1 MAKAKLGGLGKGLDA
16 LFVDNDTKDSG
27 NMMLRLSSIEPNKDQ
42 PRKQFDE
49 DALME
54 LADSIRQH
62 GVIQPL
68 LVRPLDNGMYQ
79 LVAGER
85 RWRASRM
92 AGLMEVPVVIRDLS
106 DHETMEIALIE
117 NLQRKDLNVI
127 EEALGY
133 QQLMEKYDMTQEK
146 VAERVGKSRP
156 AVANALR
163 LLNLP
168 EQVIDMLKAG
178 SVTAGHARALLK
190 LEDEEEIVDIAKKI
204 QKGRYSVR
212 DVEKITSKK
221 KAEPKQDEKAE
232 EEISADPWGESF
244 FKEME
249 LALTTELG
257 RRIKVST
264 GNKDRGTIEIPFFSR
279 EELADIAQKLAG
291 TKW

>member
-42 PRKQFDE
+42 PRKKFDE

-106 DHETMEIALIE
+106 DHEAMEIALIE

-168 EQVIDMLKAG
+168 EQVIDMVKAG
-178 SVTAGHARALLK
+178 EVTAGHARALLK
-190 LEDEEEIVDIAKKI
+190 LDDEVEIIDIAKKI

-212 DVEKITSKK
+212 DVEKITAKK
-221 KAEPKQDEKAE
+221 KEEPKEVKEKAEPVWQN
-232 EEISADPWGESF
+232 SF
-244 FKEME
+244 YKEME

-257 RRIKVST
+257 RKVKVTVSEKGNGSIELAFLSKEDLTDIAARLT
-264 GNKDRGTIEIPFFSR
+264 GNK
-279 EELADIAQKLAG
+279 
-291 TKW
+291 W

>member
-106 DHETMEIALIE
+106 DHEAMEIALIE

-133 QQLMEKYDMTQEK
+133 QQLMDKYNMTQEK

-168 EQVIDMLKAG
+168 EQVIDMVKAG
-178 SVTAGHARALLK
+178 EVTAGHARALLK
-190 LEDEEEIVDIAKKI
+190 LDDEGEIIDIAKKI

-212 DVEKITSKK
+212 DVEKITAKK
-221 KAEPKQDEKAE
+221 KEETKEVKEKT
-232 EEISADPWGESF
+232 ESVWQNSF
-244 FKEME
+244 YKEME
-249 LALTTELG
+249 LALATELG
-257 RRIKVST
+257 RKVKVTVSEK
-264 GNKDRGTIEIPFFSR
+264 GNGSIELDFLSK
-279 EELADIAQKLAG
+279 EDLADIAARLTG
-291 TKW
+291 NKW

>member
-1 MAKAKLGGLGKGLDA
+1 MAKAKLSGLGKGLDA

-168 EQVIDMLKAG
+168 ETVIDMVKAG
-178 SVTAGHARALLK
+178 DVTAGHARALLK
-190 LEDEEEIVDIAKKI
+190 LEDETEIIDIARKI

-212 DVEKITSKK
+212 DVEKITAKK
-221 KAEPKQDEKAE
+221 KEEPKEIKVKDEPVW
-232 EEISADPWGESF
+232 SNSF

-249 LALTTELG
+249 LALATELG
-257 RRIKVST
+257 RKVKVTVSEKE
-264 GNKDRGTIEIPFFSR
+264 NGTLELAFLSK
-279 EELADIAQKLAG
+279 EDLADIAARLTG
-291 TKW
+291 NKW

>member
-68 LVRPLDNGMYQ
+68 LVRPLENGMYQ

-133 QQLMEKYDMTQEK
+133 QQLMDKYDMTQEK

-168 EQVIDMLKAG
+168 EQVIDMVKAG
-178 SVTAGHARALLK
+178 EVTAGHARALLK
-190 LEDEEEIVDIAKKI
+190 LDDEGEIIDIAKKI

-212 DVEKITSKK
+212 DVEKITAKK
-221 KAEPKQDEKAE
+221 KEETKEVKEKT
-232 EEISADPWGESF
+232 ESVWQNSF
-244 FKEME
+244 YKEME
-249 LALTTELG
+249 LALATELG
-257 RRIKVST
+257 RKVKVTVSEK
-264 GNKDRGTIEIPFFSR
+264 GNGSIELDFLSK
-279 EELADIAQKLAG
+279 EDLADIAAQLTG
-291 TKW
+291 NKW

>member
-1 MAKAKLGGLGKGLDA
+1 MAKQKLGGLGKGLDA

-27 NMMLRLSSIEPNKDQ
+27 NMMLRISSIEPNREQ

-92 AGLMEVPVVIRDLS
+92 AGLIEVPVVIRDLS
-106 DHETMEIALIE
+106 DHEAMEIALIE

-133 QQLMEKYDMTQEK
+133 QQLMDKYDMTQEK

-168 EQVIDMLKAG
+168 DQVIDMVKSG
-178 SVTAGHARALLK
+178 EVTAGHARALLK
-190 LEDEEEIVDIAKKI
+190 LEDQSEIIEIAKKI

-212 DVEKITSKK
+212 DVEKITKK
-221 KAEPKQDEKAE
+221 KMELPKNQTKNDEGYHQD
-232 EEISADPWGESF
+232 SF

-249 LALTTELG
+249 LALATELG
-257 RRIKVST
+257 RKVKVTVSEKENGSLEIAFFSKEDLGDIAAKLT
-264 GNKDRGTIEIPFFSR
+264 GNK
-279 EELADIAQKLAG
+279 
-291 TKW
+291 W

>member
-68 LVRPLDNGMYQ
+68 LVRPLENGMYQ

-133 QQLMEKYDMTQEK
+133 QQLMDKYDMTQEK

-168 EQVIDMLKAG
+168 EQVIDMVKAG
-178 SVTAGHARALLK
+178 EVTAGHARALLK
-190 LEDEEEIVDIAKKI
+190 LDDEGEIIDIAKKI

-212 DVEKITSKK
+212 DVEKITAKK
-221 KAEPKQDEKAE
+221 KEETKEVKEKT
-232 EEISADPWGESF
+232 ESVWQNSF
-244 FKEME
+244 YKEME
-249 LALTTELG
+249 LALATELG
-257 RRIKVST
+257 RKVKVTVSEK
-264 GNKDRGTIEIPFFSR
+264 GNGSIELDFLSK
-279 EELADIAQKLAG
+279 EDLADIAARLTG
-291 TKW
+291 NKW

>member
-1 MAKAKLGGLGKGLDA
+1 
-16 LFVDNDTKDSG
+16 
-27 NMMLRLSSIEPNKDQ
+27 
-42 PRKQFDE
+42 
-49 DALME
+49 ME

-106 DHETMEIALIE
+106 DHEAMEIALIE

-168 EQVIDMLKAG
+168 EQVIDMLKSG
-178 SVTAGHARALLK
+178 EVTAGHARALLK
-190 LEDEEEIVDIAKKI
+190 LDDEEEIIDIAKKI

-212 DVEKITSKK
+212 DVEKLTSKK
-221 KAEPKQDEKAE
+221 KE
-232 EEISADPWGESF
+232 EENEIKEEKPAVSPWENNY

-249 LALTTELG
+249 LALATELG
-257 RRIKVST
+257 RKVKVTVSD
-264 GNKDRGTIEIPFFSR
+264 KERGSIQLDFLSKED
-279 EELADIAQKLAG
+279 LADIAARLTG
-291 TKW
+291 NKW

>member
-106 DHETMEIALIE
+106 DHEAMEIALIE

-168 EQVIDMLKAG
+168 EQVIDMVKTG
-178 SVTAGHARALLK
+178 EVTAGHARALLK
-190 LEDEEEIVDIAKKI
+190 LDDEVEIIDIAKKI

-212 DVEKITSKK
+212 DVEKITAMKK
-221 KAEPKQDEKAE
+221 EEPKEVKEKAEPVWQN
-232 EEISADPWGESF
+232 SF
-244 FKEME
+244 YKEME
-249 LALTTELG
+249 LALATELG
-257 RRIKVST
+257 RKVKVTVSEK
-264 GNKDRGTIEIPFFSR
+264 GDGSIELAFLSK
-279 EELADIAQKLAG
+279 EDLADIAARLTG
-291 TKW
+291 NKW